1 MDIFKRLF
9 DSLNKESIKYLVGGG
24 IAVNLYG
31 IERATAD
38 IDIVLKL
45 DKENLLRF
53 INVAKVLGLK
63 PKIPVKVED
72 LMDEE
77 KRKDWIVNKGMTVF
91 SLYDPKKPFFL
102 LDIFVDVPFNFDE
115 VYKKRKKIKFMDT
128 VIHVVPIEDLI
139 KMKEKSDRAQ
149 DRADIFYLRK
159 ILKEWKDEE

>member
-38 IDIVLKL
+38 IDIILKL

-128 VIHVVPIEDLI
+128 VIHVVPIDDLI

>member
-9 DSLNKESIKYLVGGG
+9 DSLDKGSVKYLVGGG

-38 IDIVLKL
+38 IDIILKL

-53 INVAKVLGLK
+53 IDVAKELGLK

-128 VIHVVPIEDLI
+128 IIHVVPIDDLI

-159 ILKEWKDEE
+159 ILKEWR

>member
-9 DSLNKESIKYLVGGG
+9 DSLDKESVKYLVGGG

-38 IDIVLKL
+38 IDIILKL

-53 INVAKVLGLK
+53 IDVAKELGLK

-128 VIHVVPIEDLI
+128 IIHVVPIDDLI

-159 ILKEWKDEE
+159 ILKEWK